1 MKGETNMQE
10 AIKNYLEGFKIGR
23 KQVYKNLAMFP
34 VLSTYSL
41 DMDYLLLD
49 EALAAGVIEIVEV
62 AKEGHVPELK
72 VINNSPRMILILDGE
87 ELVGAKQNR
96 IVNTT
101 ILVHGDA
108 TIIIPVSCVESECRQ
123 LWDDILRTGS
133 NDSVSAHFVGSIVYI
148 EKGLY
153 QVTSQSPLLVIDG
166 QQRLTTMALLIAAVA
181 KTLEILPEE
190 SREPVDGFS
199 PRKLR
204 NYYLINPEEEGDR
217 HYKLILSQTDRES
230 LIAVVAG
237 KERPKEYSRRIA
249 ANHELFES
257 WIASC
262 KGDLT
267 ALCKGIAKLM
277 VVDIALSRD
286 QDNPQLIFESMNSTG
301 RELTQA
307 DLIRNFILMGLE
319 PSLQTRLYENY
330 WRPMELDFGQE
341 AYGTHFDS
349 FMRHYLTVKTSDI
362 PKLDAVYDAFKAHA
376 RSPKVAAAG
385 VEYLVADIR
394 KFARYFCAM
403 ALGAE
408 TDRDLK
414 FAFHDLRELKVD
426 VAYPFLLEL
435 YHDYAKDML
444 SKQDFEVAIRLIEA
458 YVFRR
463 AICNIP
469 TNSLNKTF
477 ATFTKVLKK
486 DRYLESIQAN
496 LLLLPSYRRFPN
508 DEEFKRELQ
517 VRDLYN
523 FRSRSYWL
531 RRLENYG
538 RKERVDVAEYTI
550 EHILPQNE
558 KLSKAWK
565 EAIGL
570 NWEVIHETWLHTL
583 GNLTLTGYNSEYSD
597 RTFIEKRDMQG
608 GFKESPLRL
617 NQGLGQL
624 NQWNEETIKARSL
637 RLSEA
642 AVTVWH
648 APQLASDILSAYQP
662 RAESTSGYSI
672 EDHTHLLGGVGRE
685 LFEALRKEVLALDP
699 VVSEEFLKL
708 YVAYK
713 AETNFV
719 DVVPQAKRLR
729 LSLNMPFADITDPRG
744 LCKDVT
750 GVGRWGN
757 GDVEVGFNSLEELP
771 YIMGLIR
778 QSFERQMGN
787 GSEQ

>member
-1 MKGETNMQE
+1 MKATE
-10 AIKNYLEGFKIGR
+10 AKFLDFIKKSPQFVIPIYQR
-23 KQVYKNLAMFP
+23 
-34 VLSTYSL
+34 TYSWT
-41 DMDYLLLD
+41 
-49 EALAAGVIEIVEV
+49 E
-62 AKEGHVPELK
+62 
-72 VINNSPRMILILDGE
+72 R
-87 ELVGAKQNR
+87 
-96 IVNTT
+96 
-101 ILVHGDA
+101 
-108 TIIIPVSCVESECRQ
+108 ECRQ
-123 LWDDILRTGS
+123 LWDDILRTGN
-133 NDSVSAHFVGSIVYI
+133 NDNVSAHFVGSIVYI

-153 QVTSQSPLLVIDG
+153 HVTSQSPLLVIDG

-181 KTLEILPEE
+181 KTLEQLSEDN
-190 SREPVDGFS
+190 REPVDGFS

-204 NYYLINPEEEGDR
+204 NYYLINPEEEGER
-217 HYKLILSQTDRES
+217 HYKLILSQTDRDS

-237 KERPKEYSRRIA
+237 KELPKEYSRRVA
-249 ANHELFES
+249 ENYEFFKA
-257 WIASC
+257 WIEC
-262 KGDLT
+262 RKGDLT
-267 ALCKGIAKLM
+267 ALCKGIAKLI
-277 VVDIALSRD
+277 VVDISLNRD

-319 PSLQTRLYENY
+319 PELQTSLYENY

-349 FMRHYLTVKTSDI
+349 FMRHYLTVKTGDI
-362 PKLDAVYDAFKAHA
+362 PRLDEVYDAFKAHA
-376 RSPKVAAAG
+376 RSSKVAGSG
-385 VEYLVADIR
+385 VESLVADIR
-394 KFARYFCAM
+394 AFSRYFCTM

-408 TDRDLK
+408 SDHELK

-435 YHDYAKDML
+435 YHDYAGEML
-444 SKQDFEVAIRLIEA
+444 SKQDFAAAVRLIEA

-477 ATFTKVLKK
+477 ATFTKALKK
-486 DRYLESIQAN
+486 DRYLESIQAH

-508 DEEFKRELQ
+508 DEEFKREFQ
-517 VRDLYN
+517 IRDLYN

-531 RRLENYG
+531 RRMENYG
-538 RKERVDVAEYTI
+538 RKERVEVAEYTI

-558 KLSKAWK
+558 NLSKGWK
-565 EAIGL
+565 EALGL
-570 NWEVIHETWLHTL
+570 EWERIRKTWLHTL

-597 RTFIEKRDMQG
+597 RAFVEKRDMPG

-617 NQGLGQL
+617 NQGLGSL
-624 NQWNEETIKARSL
+624 EQWNEETIKARAQ

-642 AVTVWH
+642 AVTVWCS
-648 APQLASDILSAYQP
+648 PQLSTDVLTAYKP
-662 RAESTSGYSI
+662 SKESTTGYSL
-672 EDHTHLLGGVGRE
+672 EDHPHLLSGVGRE
-685 LFEALRKEVLALDP
+685 LFEAFRKEVLALDP

-708 YVAYK
+708 YVAFK

-729 LSLNMPFADITDPRG
+729 LSLNMSFADINDPRSM
-744 LCKDVT
+744 CKDVT

-757 GDVEVGFNSLEELP
+757 GDVEVGFTSLEELP
-771 YIMGLIR
+771 YIMGLVR

-787 GSEQ
+787 GGEQ